1 MSCRNWY
8 KVDSIKI
15 AYTYEELSWLPIKL
29 KEMNFITKCLFL
41 AMLVVSY
48 VNCVE
53 EQVQNMGNMV
63 PEEAEGLIVL
73 GKAVPD
79 TNFSYFMTETH
90 LFCPKQLK
98 CWKVSSFLSWRSFY
112 NIYENFYSD
121 LKLKTQATEGIDV
134 PQRRM
139 IVDSASSIFDTAI
152 RRLAEQAVKDS
163 MNEF

>member
-8 KVDSIKI
+8 KVGSIKI
-15 AYTYEELSWLPIKL
+15 AYTDEELSWLEM

-48 VNCVE
+48 VSCVE
-53 EQVQNMGNMV
+53 EQVENMGNMV
-63 PEEAEGLIVL
+63 PEEAEGLVVL
-73 GKAVPD
+73 GKAVSD
-79 TNFSYFMTETH
+79 TNCSYFMTETL
-90 LFCPKQLK
+90 LFCLKQLK
-98 CWKVSSFLSWRSFY
+98 CWKVSSFPSLRSFY

-121 LKLKTQATEGIDV
+121 LRLKTQATEAIDV

-139 IVDSASSIFDTAI
+139 IVDSASRRIFDTAI

-163 MNEF
+163 MKEF